1 VEQLNLIVEVCGV
14 QPTSVEFTLVSNNS
28 QYLAPAEWADQVAQ
42 RVGAGIRKRRT
53 EMGLSAAKLAER
65 TAAIGYPISRSTIAK
80 MEANARGGKIE
91 VPELLA
97 LANVLEMPP
106 VALLWWDAPDARAH
120 ILPRLDMTS
129 GDGFS
134 WTAGEGVLSY
144 GGSDETGDA
153 DTQVVRVRSLR
164 RLLAARHVLFLLKMQ
179 RFRASN
185 GADEMPPDEDVSS
198 AYREVDNAETEAIAH
213 GWEVRR
219 G

>member
-1 VEQLNLIVEVCGV
+1 M
-14 QPTSVEFTLVSNNS
+14 SNNS

-42 RVGAGIRKRRT
+42 RVGAGIRKRRA

-80 MEANARGGKIE
+80 MEANARGGKVE

-97 LANVLEMPP
+97 LAYVLEMPP
-106 VALLWWDAPDARAH
+106 VVLLWWDAPDAQAH
-120 ILPRLDMTS
+120 ILPRIDMTS

-134 WTAGEGVLSY
+134 WTVGDSVLDY
-144 GGSDETGDA
+144 GGSEDAGDA
-153 DTQVVRVRSLR
+153 GAQVVRVRSLR
-164 RLLAARHVLFLLKMQ
+164 RLVSARYVLFLLKMQ

-185 GADEMPPDEDVSS
+185 GVDEMPPDEDVSS